1 MKEKKIDLSTHY
13 ACQFKESTGEI
24 TLTLSATGCAQ
35 LKLWALQ
42 NVKKGCNTV
51 IFSSVTGNIV
61 MYVDA
66 DGKVDKEAEGSNIET
81 LCPGLLAALNA
92 DESE

>member
-42 NVKKGCNTV
+42 NIKKGCDTV

-66 DGKVDKEAEGSNIET
+66 NGNVAEGGNIET